1 MLAIAQALLCGPK
14 LLIVDELS
22 LGLAPLLVKE
32 LMARL
37 VELRAKFNLQVGCRG
52 GEHQDFRVCGRS
64 MSPSMNCKVTS
75 EPMRGV

>member
-1 MLAIAQALLCGPK
+1 MLAISQALLFGPK

-37 VELRAKFNLQVGCRG
+37 VELRAKFNLSVLLIEQDARSALAIAAWLHSG
-52 GEHQDFRVCGRS
+52 GWSRRL
-64 MSPSMNCKVTS
+64 
-75 EPMRGV
+75 